1 MSYNSSFA
9 CIGALLALIG
19 ILVIALYV
27 ILRFPNDR

>member
-1 MSYNSSFA
+1 MSYNSSFV